1 MSKQS
6 PFAREDVMEAY
17 LDGLLKEPAVADDA
31 TARAAKLLEQASHHI
46 TEERL
51 VKDTIPLPQDNDV
64 IDAVTLKAE
73 QNVSELG
80 IDENSIYEKN
90 SLRELTS
97 AKDSRQ
103 LTEHENVADSSVKT
117 PGVITTDE
125 LEIRDSSSTE
135 KSRDEETIAAK
146 TKVALQDSLDF
157 RFQALFFEVAG
168 LTLAVPLTTLGGIHQ
183 IDKIAPLFGKP
194 DWFMGVMLHRESKL
208 SVVDSAKWVMP
219 EKYTEELAE
228 SLNYRYMITLGESEW
243 GLASEKLV
251 NTVNLTKDDVKWR
264 GSTGKRPWLAGMVK
278 EKMCALIDVEE
289 LISMLNKGLGSND
302 QTP

>member
-73 QNVSELG
+73 QNVSEHG
-80 IDENSIYEKN
+80 IYEKN
-90 SLRELTS
+90 SLRELGS
-97 AKDSRQ
+97 AKDSRH

-228 SLNYRYMITLGESEW
+228 SLNYRYMIMLGESEW

>member
-1 MSKQS
+1 MNKQS

-73 QNVSELG
+73 QNVSEHG
-80 IDENSIYEKN
+80 TYEKS
-90 SLRELTS
+90 SLRELSS
-97 AKDSRQ
+97 AQDSRS

-135 KSRDEETIAAK
+135 KSRDEETITAK

-228 SLNYRYMITLGESEW
+228 SLNYRYMIMLGESEW

>member
-17 LDGLLKEPAVADDA
+17 LDGLLKEPVEADDA

-46 TEERL
+46 AEEGL
-51 VKDTIPLPQDNDV
+51 VKDTVPLAQDNDV
-64 IDAVTLKAE
+64 IDAVTLNSE
-73 QNVSELG
+73 RDVYEHGVSD
-80 IDENSIYEKN
+80 IDE
-90 SLRELTS
+90 LRS

-103 LTEHENVADSSVKT
+103 LAEHEDVVKSLVDT
-117 PGVITTDE
+117 PSVITSDE
-125 LEIRDSSSTE
+125 LKIRDSAAD
-135 KSRDEETIAAK
+135 KSGGEEAIVAK

-183 IDKIAPLFGKP
+183 IDKISPLFGKP

-228 SLNYRYMITLGESEW
+228 SLNYRYLIMLGESEW

>member
-17 LDGLLKEPAVADDA
+17 LDGLLKEPIEADDA

-73 QNVSELG
+73 QNVSEHG
-80 IDENSIYEKN
+80 TYEKS
-90 SLRELTS
+90 SLRELSS
-97 AKDSRQ
+97 AQDSRS
-103 LTEHENVADSSVKT
+103 LTEHENVADSSVRT
-117 PGVITTDE
+117 PEVITSDE
-125 LEIRDSSSTE
+125 LEIRGSSSTE
-135 KSRDEETIAAK
+135 KSSDEETIAAK

-168 LTLAVPLTTLGGIHQ
+168 LILAVPLTTLGGIHQ

-194 DWFMGVMLHRESKL
+194 DWFMGVMLHREAKL
-208 SVVDSAKWVMP
+208 NVVDSAKWVMP
-219 EKYTEELAE
+219 EKYDENLAQ
-228 SLNYRYMITLGESEW
+228 SLNYRYLIMLGDSSW
-243 GLASEKLV
+243 GLASERLV
-251 NTVNLTKDDVKWR
+251 NTVTLTNADVKWR
-264 GSTGKRPWLAGMVK
+264 ESTGKRPWLAGMVK

>member
-17 LDGLLKEPAVADDA
+17 LDGLLKEPIEADDA

-51 VKDTIPLPQDNDV
+51 VNDSIPLPQDNDV

-73 QNVSELG
+73 KNVSEHG
-80 IDENSIYEKN
+80 TREKS
-90 SLRELTS
+90 SLRELSS
-97 AKDSRQ
+97 AKYSRS

-117 PGVITTDE
+117 PGVITADE

-135 KSRDEETIAAK
+135 KMHEEETIAVK

-228 SLNYRYMITLGESEW
+228 SLNYRYMIMLGESDW
-243 GLASEKLV
+243 GLASDKLV

>member
-17 LDGLLKEPAVADDA
+17 LDGLLKEPAEADDA
-31 TARAAKLLEQASHHI
+31 TARAAKLLEQASHHL

-51 VKDTIPLPQDNDV
+51 VKNTIPLAQDSDV
-64 IDAVTLKAE
+64 IDAVSLKSEHSVSGHGVIE
-73 QNVSELG
+73 QSDFGELSNVE
-80 IDENSIYEKN
+80 DN
-90 SLRELTS
+90 
-97 AKDSRQ
+97 RQ
-103 LTEHENVADSSVKT
+103 LSQAAGITEASAVT
-117 PGVITTDE
+117 PEE
-125 LEIRDSSSTE
+125 LEIRDSAATE
-135 KSRDEETIAAK
+135 KSSDNEAIVEK

-228 SLNYRYMITLGESEW
+228 SLNYRYMIMLGESEW

>member
-17 LDGLLKEPAVADDA
+17 LDGLLKEPAEADDA

-73 QNVSELG
+73 QNVSEHG
-80 IDENSIYEKN
+80 IYEKS
-90 SLRELTS
+90 SLRELSS
-97 AKDSRQ
+97 AKDSRS
-103 LTEHENVADSSVKT
+103 LTEHEKVADSSMRA
-117 PGVITTDE
+117 PGVITSDE
-125 LEIRDSSSTE
+125 LEIRGSSSTE
-135 KSRDEETIAAK
+135 KSRDEETITAK

-228 SLNYRYMITLGESEW
+228 SLNYRYMIMLGESEW